1 MKDAMKAAAIEPG
14 EAARSEA
21 ARGKATQDGRD
32 AGVGKKV
39 VPRFG
44 ELYSCCCLPLLPQF
58 A

>member
-1 MKDAMKAAAIEPG
+1 MVKDAMKAAAIEPG

-44 ELYSCCCLPLLPQF
+44 ELYSCCC
-58 A
+58 